1 MPARIIYYELG
12 ECLPDTLTLNKTYD
26 SIWLIVCLRG
36 RPIGQVLVDNCR
48 QVISA
53 DQMRSAIVY
62 WLHERLSDLPA
73 LRSDTPPDQPELAEL
88 LPELQPIAGQRHF
101 LSIVVCTRDRPDDLR
116 LCLQHLTMLTSER
129 HQLEIVV
136 VDNNPDSGQTAAVT
150 SDFPTVRYVTEH
162 APGVAHARNAG
173 LRAARGDIVAYIDDD
188 VVVPADWPRR
198 ILAPFADP
206 RVMCVSGLVLPL
218 ELEHASQER
227 FEQYGGLGRGYV
239 PRIFGPDFF
248 YGRSHVVHTWD
259 LGGTAN
265 VAIRKSVIAHSGMF
279 DETLGPGQPSGVG
292 EDIYMFYRIL
302 KARFLCYYE
311 PAAYVMHKHRRDDA
325 ALERQLYNYSKG
337 QVSYQ
342 LRTLISDGDWRV
354 VRQLF
359 HVLPRWYIT
368 RFYRKL
374 RGQYDYPTRLIWAE
388 MRGNVMGL
396 YAFPQSIRRHQQLHG
411 WGANPIK
418 PVDPDSISQDA

>member
-1 MPARIIYYELG
+1 M
-12 ECLPDTLTLNKTYD
+12 
-26 SIWLIVCLRG
+26 
-36 RPIGQVLVDNCR
+36 LVDNCR
-48 QVISA
+48 QCISA
-53 DQMRSAIVY
+53 DQIRSAIVRQ
-62 WLHERLSDLPA
+62 LAERLGDLPVP
-73 LRSDTPPDQPELAEL
+73 RTDTPPDQPELAEL
-88 LPELQPIAGQRHF
+88 LPELQPIAGQCHF
-101 LSIVVCTRDRPDDLR
+101 LSIVVCTRDRPADLR
-116 LCLQHLTMLTSER
+116 LCLQHLTTLTSER
-129 HQLEIVV
+129 HRLEIIV

-150 SDFPTVRYVTEH
+150 GDFPTIRYVTERT
-162 APGVAHARNAG
+162 AGVAHARNAG
-173 LRAARGDIVAYIDDD
+173 LRAAHGDIVAYIDDD

-239 PRIFGPDFF
+239 PRVFGPDFF
-248 YGRSHVVHTWD
+248 YGPSHVVHTWD

-265 VAIRKSVIAHSGMF
+265 MALRKSVIAHSGMF

-325 ALERQLYNYSKG
+325 SLERQLYNYSKG

-342 LRTLISDGDWRV
+342 LRTLLSDGDRRV
-354 VRQLF
+354 LRQLAYD
-359 HVLPRWYIT
+359 LPYWHAKRLYW
-368 RFYRKL
+368 KL
-374 RGQYDYPTRLIWAE
+374 RGQYHYPLHLIWAE
-388 MRGNVMGL
+388 LRGNLVGF
-396 YAFPQSIRRHQQLHG
+396 YAFAQSVQRHRRLHG
-411 WGANPIK
+411 PGANPIK
-418 PVDPDSISQDA
+418 PVDRGPIAQEEHRANRRP